1 MANEE
6 KPVRGPGRK
15 FVKKDQPTAATS
27 GDTSASSAASPG
39 FESGGFVMA
48 MAHVLRG
55 KTVRRRAWVGQKS
68 VSKDHPSGR
77 VILET
82 ADLVATDWPV
92 V

>member
-15 FVKKDQPTAATS
+15 FVKKDKAAEATS

-39 FESGGFVMA
+39 FEGGGFVWA

-55 KTVRRRAWVGQKS
+55 KTVRRRSWVGAKS
-68 VSKDHPSGR
+68 PLGPRDPGKRRHRSQRLASRLTSPH
-77 VILET
+77 
-82 ADLVATDWPV
+82 
-92 V
+92 

>member
-15 FVKKDQPTAATS
+15 YVKKDQPTAATS

-77 VILET
+77 VILEN
-82 ADLVATDWPV
+82 ADIVANDWQV

>member
-6 KPVRGPGRK
+6 QPVRGPGGK
-15 FVKKDQPTAATS
+15 FVKKDKAAEATS

-55 KTVRRRAWVGQKS
+55 KTVRRRSWVGAKS

-77 VILET
+77 VILEN
-82 ADLVATDWPV
+82 ADIVANDWQV